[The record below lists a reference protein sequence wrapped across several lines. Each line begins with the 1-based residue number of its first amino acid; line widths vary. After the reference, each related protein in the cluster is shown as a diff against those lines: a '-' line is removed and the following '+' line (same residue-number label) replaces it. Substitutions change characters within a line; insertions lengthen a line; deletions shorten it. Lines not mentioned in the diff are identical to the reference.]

1 MAFDIP
7 LFDLNFD
14 EREER
19 AVMETVRSKWISM
32 GQKTVE
38 LERRFADRLGIKH
51 VIATTNCTAAL
62 HMACHLSDL
71 KPGDEVI
78 VPSLTFVATANAVRY
93 TGATVVFA
101 DIVSKQNLNLDPED
115 VTRKITPRTR
125 AIIPMHFGGFPCQM
139 ERFAELADEHNLT
152 IIEDAAHTIDVD
164 YHGRKLGT
172 WGKFGCFSFFSNK
185 VITCGEGGLLATDDD
200 ELAKRAKLIR
210 SHGMT
215 TMSYQRA
222 QGHATR
228 YDVVEPGWNYR
239 IDDIRASL
247 ALVQESKLDG
257 ILQRRKELRKVY
269 EEALAGIDSIHVP
282 FADLN
287 EESANYIMPVVLF
300 AGGEER
306 RDMVRDYMAEK
317 GVQTSVHYPAIHRFS
332 IYVGDHKQPTTDFV
346 TDHLITLPMYDSLT
360 EDQVARVADTLKDAL
375 VQIPV

>member
-14 EREER
+14 EREEE
-19 AVMETVRSKWISM
+19 AVAATVRSKWISM
-32 GQKTVE
+32 GQRTID
-38 LERRFADRLGIKH
+38 LEQRFSERLGIKH

-62 HMACHLSDL
+62 HMACVLAGL

-93 TGATVVFA
+93 TGATPVFA
-101 DIVSKQNLNLDPED
+101 DIVSADNLNLDPDD
-115 VTRKITPRTR
+115 VQRKISPRTR

-139 ERFAELADEHNLT
+139 DRFAQIADDNRLV
-152 IIEDAAHTIDVD
+152 IIEDAAHTIDVN
-164 YHGRKLGT
+164 YHGRKLGG

-185 VITCGEGGLLATDDD
+185 VITCAEGGLLATDDD
-200 ELAKRAKLIR
+200 ALAARAKLIR

-247 ALVQESKLDG
+247 ALVQESKLDE
-257 ILQRRKELRKVY
+257 ILSRRKEKRQQY
-269 EEALAGIDSIHVP
+269 EDALADIDGIHVP
-282 FADLN
+282 FAELN
-287 EESANYIMPVVLF
+287 EESANYIMPIVLTES
-300 AGGEER
+300 GDER
-306 RDMVRDYMAEK
+306 RDKIRDYLADK
-317 GVQTSVHYPAIHRFS
+317 GIQTSVHYPAIHRFS
-332 IYVGDHKQPTTDFV
+332 IYSGNHDLPITDFV
-346 TDHLITLPMYDSLT
+346 TDNLITLPMYDTLT
-360 EDQVARVADTLKDAL
+360 VDQIGRVADTLKQA
-375 VQIPV
+375 IAEISA